1 MKYSVN
7 RYINLTVKR
16 LNLLVFMMIFSTNIS
31 YANDKIPVWDL
42 LKSGNHFAMVRHAIA
57 PGTGDPSNFKIGD
70 CSTQRN
76 LSDEGK
82 HQAKSIGKRFRENG
96 IENVN
101 IFSSQW
107 CRCLETAQLLS
118 LGPVQEL
125 PPLNSFFR
133 DSENGASQTQAL
145 KEWLSKKNLSSPT
158 LLVTHQVNITELT
171 GIYPRAGEMV
181 IVERTD
187 SGELIVIGR
196 HQGERK

>member
-133 DSENGASQTQAL
+133 DSENGASQIQAL

>member
-145 KEWLSKKNLSSPT
+145 KEWLSKKNLSTPT